1 METIVYGLT
10 IKDRCNVNKL
20 NLAVKDGITV
30 NDLLYIKSYPE
41 DNVVKFFPIISSDIN
56 ELDECIGID
65 NLKKDKFMTTF
76 IINGNLFVV
85 KRGET
90 TDENI

>member
-1 METIVYGLT
+1 METIIYGLT

-56 ELDECIGID
+56 ELDECISID
-65 NLKKDKFMTTF
+65 DLKKDKFMTTF
-76 IINGNLFVV
+76 IINGNLFIV

-90 TDENI
+90 TDEDI